1 MPPQDKKPFKLY
13 LSANEW
19 AIGSAHVQEFKRK
32 ERVVYFESIGLLD
45 AEIRYSIIERLCL
58 CLYFS
63 CSDLKPYLLSAECI
77 VVCKDDVV
85 KHMLSPQILKGRI
98 RKWSLALSEFD
109 LTSQSTKAIKG
120 QVMAD
125 LVTQYCG
132 FEIVVV
138 EPIPWTTFFH
148 GSSCAVG
155 AGIGN
160 VLISPREESYEFSIP
175 FEKIS
180 KNNQVEYQA
189 VLKGVYHEECLQ
201 LLK

>member
-1 MPPQDKKPFKLY
+1 
-13 LSANEW
+13 
-19 AIGSAHVQEFKRK
+19 
-32 ERVVYFESIGLLD
+32 
-45 AEIRYSIIERLCL
+45 
-58 CLYFS
+58 
-63 CSDLKPYLLSAECI
+63 
-77 VVCKDDVV
+77 
-85 KHMLSPQILKGRI
+85 
-98 RKWSLALSEFD
+98 
-109 LTSQSTKAIKG
+109 
-120 QVMAD
+120 MAD

-132 FEIVVV
+132 LEIVVV